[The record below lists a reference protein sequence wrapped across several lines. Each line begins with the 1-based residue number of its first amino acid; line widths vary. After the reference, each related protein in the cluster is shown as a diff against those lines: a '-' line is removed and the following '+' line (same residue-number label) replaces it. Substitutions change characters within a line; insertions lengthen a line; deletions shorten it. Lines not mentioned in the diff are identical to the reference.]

1 MGTFIPSHHWV
12 RDRQIRRTGI
22 DAMKKNKREQLQINI
37 LGRAGSGKST
47 LARFI
52 QSSLVNS
59 GFAINDVTVEDEDD
73 GDDRSVG
80 KINNL
85 LDRKVS
91 IRVTQLRQRIL
102 S

>member
-1 MGTFIPSHHWV
+1 
-12 RDRQIRRTGI
+12 
-22 DAMKKNKREQLQINI
+22 MKKNKREQLQINI

-59 GFAINDVTVEDEDD
+59 GFAINDVTVEDGD
-73 GDDRSVG
+73 GGDRSVG

-91 IRVTQLRQRIL
+91 ISVTQLRQKLRL
-102 S
+102 